1 MRRDDRKSFIPGPQI
16 LRSLFPLLPV
26 CFFLSALC
34 GDYRLQWSRRSL
46 LLSFVSGSPRK
57 DTTVVSS
64 QSATATATAPKS
76 SIHSTYAQLSRGGE
90 LLFGVGDALLQLA
103 LFIDPSQNWI
113 YNLFSSSSS
122 WAAFACGGLCKLDL
136 KELLF
141 KNFKPKTML

>member
-1 MRRDDRKSFIPGPQI
+1 MRGEMRRDDRKSFIPGPQI

-64 QSATATATAPKS
+64 QSATATATAPKVLCCSPPTPPPLFHTFPWIWLAHS
-76 SIHSTYAQLSRGGE
+76 SLPFSILRGFDVAEFDPFNVCSAQQRWRVAFRCWRL
-90 LLFGVGDALLQLA
+90 
-103 LFIDPSQNWI
+103 
-113 YNLFSSSSS
+113 SSS
-122 WAAFACGGLCKLDL
+122 ARPLH
-136 KELLF
+136 
-141 KNFKPKTML
+141 